1 MPETRAQ
8 KKTNQAALDFINSIT
23 LTNNEKPI
31 CRFGEKCY
39 RKNRHHRQNFRHDA
53 HPICPCGGGQS
64 CIIDRRRVGDWI
76 HEDDVFRNF
85 NIPLRTSCMQPYTS
99 QQDKALKHAMNGFDS
114 VVNTQPQ
121 LSLWERWS
129 IDGEIMHDYEAEKK
143 DYDEQMND

>member
-8 KKTNQAALDFINSIT
+8 KKTNQA
-23 LTNNEKPI
+23 
-31 CRFGEKCY
+31 
-39 RKNRHHRQNFRHDA
+39 A

-99 QQDKALKHAMNGFDS
+99 QQDKALKDAMNGFDS

-129 IDGEIMHDYEAEKK
+129 IDGEIIHDYEAEKK

>member
-1 MPETRAQ
+1 MPVTRAQ
-8 KKTNQAALDFINSIT
+8 KKANQAALDSIT
-23 LTNNEKPI
+23 LTNNQKPI

-39 RKNRHHRQNFRHDA
+39 RKNPHRRQNFIHDTD
-53 HPICPCGGGQS
+53 PICPCGGGQS
-64 CIIDRRRVGDWI
+64 CIIDRRTVGDWI
-76 HEDDVFRNF
+76 HEDDVFRTF

-114 VVNTQPQ
+114 VVNIQPQ

>member
-8 KKTNQAALDFINSIT
+8 KKTNQAALDF
-23 LTNNEKPI
+23 EKPI
-31 CRFGEKCY
+31 CRFGDNCY
-39 RKNRHHRQNFRHDA
+39 RKNRHHRENFHHDA
-53 HPICPCGGGQS
+53 HSMCPCGGGQS

-99 QQDKALKHAMNGFDS
+99 QQDKALKDAMNGFDS

-129 IDGEIMHDYEAEKK
+129 IDGEIIYDYEAEKK
-143 DYDEQMND
+143 DYDEQMHD

>member
-1 MPETRAQ
+1 MKNNYNEY
-8 KKTNQAALDFINSIT
+8 KTPKRKVFISKRKRRKIYSISTIGT
-23 LTNNEKPI
+23 LIILFSFFVSTPVVLE
-31 CRFGEKCY
+31 
-39 RKNRHHRQNFRHDA
+39 HDSELRSFT
-53 HPICPCGGGQS
+53 IS
-64 CIIDRRRVGDWI
+64 S
-76 HEDDVFRNF
+76 EDDVFRTF

>member
-8 KKTNQAALDFINSIT
+8 KKTNQAALDSIT
-23 LTNNEKPI
+23 LTNNQKPI

-39 RKNRHHRQNFRHDA
+39 RKNRHHRQNFIHDTD
-53 HPICPCGGGQS
+53 PICPCGGGQS
-64 CIIDRRRVGDWI
+64 CIIDRRTVGDWI
-76 HEDDVFRNF
+76 HEDDVFRTF